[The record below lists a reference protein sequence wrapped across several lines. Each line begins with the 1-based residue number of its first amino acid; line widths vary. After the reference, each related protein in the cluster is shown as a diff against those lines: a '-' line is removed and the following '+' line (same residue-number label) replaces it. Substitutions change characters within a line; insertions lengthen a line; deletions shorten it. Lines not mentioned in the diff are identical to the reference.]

1 MGIFERAHTGTIFLD
16 EIGDISLDVQ
26 QRLLRVLQEK
36 EVMRMGG
43 SKIIPIDVRIIAA
56 TNKDLKKKKLKKVL
70 LEDLYYRINVLHI
83 EIPRLRE
90 RKEDISLISKYF

>member
-1 MGIFERAHTGTIFLD
+1 MEKWVYLKEHIQEQFLD

-56 TNKDLKKKKLKKVL
+56 TNKDLKK
-70 LEDLYYRINVLHI
+70 N
-83 EIPRLRE
+83 
-90 RKEDISLISKYF
+90 